1 MLRRTRG
8 FTVMEA
14 TVASSLMG
22 FLALLIA
29 GTWSSLGRPLKDAAA
44 LVQIQEEAN
53 RTAAFLAQDFGGQV
67 DNAVVGKKKKGKK
80 AGKMAVGQTQLRLCF
95 DGGADP
101 NGVADWGTPDTVISY
116 SVQSGEL
123 LRTNETTGTSATV
136 ARHVE
141 NVKVSDQGNSM
152 SVEIT
157 FNYQDIRRKYIF
169 WGMDP

>member
-1 MLRRTRG
+1 
-8 FTVMEA
+8 
-14 TVASSLMG
+14 MG

-29 GTWSSLGRPLKDAAA
+29 STWSGLGRPLRDTVA

-53 RTAAFLAQDFGGQV
+53 RAATFLAQDFGGQM
-67 DNAVVGKKKKGKK
+67 DSTLVGKKKKGKK

-95 DGGADP
+95 DGGAIP
-101 NGVADWGTPDTVISY
+101 NGVADWDDPDTVIAY

-123 LRTNETTGTSATV
+123 VRENETNGALSVV

-141 NVKVSDQGNSM
+141 EVKVKDELGGVSL
-152 SVEIT
+152 EIT
-157 FNYQDIRRKYIF
+157 FNYQDVRRKYVF